1 MQNDNKYNDRIGL
14 VVWGCKGGKRVFC
27 SRVVDVKSKV
37 ISDTIKDIRSFI
49 LFNHS
54 FLTTYAV
61 EFTNDYKV
69 FTIYRSCNDNGTGG
83 YVAITVYVPHD
94 LKVRNMRQALTDRMD
109 EYFKEFVHPVFGTYI
124 AGTYDSID
132 QYNEFIYNTLDIVE
146 DKEHFVRSASVQDDR
161 PHLLVYKSDG
171 ELDGYFDRPYRK
183 EFYVCQEVIFMSE
196 ALHQNEG
203 KDFSFNFKP
212 DVITTVSNPEKLPH
226 LKLQDD
232 KRVISVRING
242 KECDKSQ
249 ELPVNGTDTVEI
261 ILRQD
266 RCEDLVL
273 SDFVSSLKSNWQLQ
287 EKDKAITIGSNIQ
300 FTYKKYPVRFT
311 LNGNPVPENLLT
323 VRVGQYGSDIPVTD
337 SVANI
342 PGDKLNQECKIYLIN
357 ANDENKTPISL
368 GAFKP
373 SEFVD
378 NRATKDVQC
387 EKHKFTVEFE
397 KKCEGYFYINVGNGA
412 LKIKIPSQSGGS
424 VEAYLSNVGELSFD
438 TDSSFDHK
446 YDSER
451 KVLTLAQKTLEFEL
465 YIPKEVKRYVTDWD
479 FKFHGESRRKSGL
492 WSKNDIVLN
501 SGEDVTRGKLIIK
514 NNERDFE
521 VVGSTIYPKILL
533 VKIDDDNKTSIKF
546 KVEGKSRD
554 TIKSCITSYEDNCE
568 IECITPGYT
577 FDRKDYRGVFV
588 AELKK
593 EVNENTDEPTVC
605 FYGCQGLYVSNQDKK
620 IKIRNKEYPIILS
633 QDFAQIKT
641 KSGKEKCWVFREE
654 RNYGGGYKMLNEQ
667 HGFEVSYLD
676 GDKKIEVRRKS
687 WCKMPSLFGKLNGKL
702 KIIAKMIGIL
712 SVIAIL
718 GIGGYF
724 AWNYFRKSDELLIA
738 KIPVV
743 LSPNTVGDEITKID
757 GNSEYLRLEGKDT
770 VSVYYKTDSEETSNM
785 SEITITVG
793 FKSGSKIK
801 DEKLP
806 GDIQNSISDAITK
819 AQNKDFKPVNNK
831 KLIVKS
837 PIEQAYNNLQDTTA
851 IEQYAKVLGMWTD
864 ENSKEKFA
872 EAVLLKA
879 HKSIQPSNSAK
890 MSEFINEFKAYSKY
904 REYKAVKEQL
914 DSARSKENEQE
925 RIKVLE
931 NEANK
936 KKNMMQ
942 RLDFT
947 QQKLDGIEKWW
958 NDVSPKDK
966 QGIKQ
971 KIYDFGE
978 AIELYKT
985 FFNAK
990 SLDTVKSLVVD
1001 SNNKKKN
1008 TKIFGRQQHEVMY
1021 SGYCKGGAS
1030 FESLR
1035 GGNNPLTFGK
1045 AYNEYKSWPK
1055 EKEGK

>member
-1 MQNDNKYNDRIGL
+1 MQNDNRYNDRIGL
-14 VVWGCKGGKRVFC
+14 VVWGCKGGHRVFC

-49 LFNHS
+49 RFNNS

-132 QYNEFIYNTLDIVE
+132 QYNEFINSTLDIVE
-146 DKEHFVRSASVQDDR
+146 DKEHFVRSASVQDDC

-183 EFYVCQEVIFMSE
+183 EFYVCQEVMFMSE

-212 DVITTVSNPEKLPH
+212 DVITSVSNPEKLPH
-226 LKLQDD
+226 LNLKDD
-232 KRVISVRING
+232 KRVVSVRVNG
-242 KECDKSQ
+242 KECEKSQ

-261 ILRQD
+261 TLRQD

-273 SDFVSSLKSNWQLQ
+273 SGVVSSLKSYRQLQ

-323 VRVGQYGSDIPVTD
+323 VRVGQYGSDIPVTN

-357 ANDENKTPISL
+357 ANDENKTRIKL
-368 GAFKP
+368 GEFKP

-397 KKCEGYFYINVGNGA
+397 KKCEGYFYINSGNGA
-412 LKIKIPSQSGGS
+412 LKIKAPSLSGKS
-424 VEAYLSNVGELSFD
+424 VEVYLSNVSVLSFD
-438 TDSSFDHK
+438 TDSSLDYN
-446 YDSER
+446 YDSES
-451 KVLTLAQKTLEFEL
+451 KVLTLTQKTLEFEL
-465 YIPKEVKRYVTDWD
+465 YIPKEVKKYVTDWD
-479 FKFHGESRRKSGL
+479 FTFHGESRKKSGL

-501 SGEDVTRGKLIIK
+501 SGEDVTCGKLIINK
-514 NNERDFE
+514 KERDFD
-521 VVGSTIYPKILL
+521 VVRDTIYPKILL
-533 VKIDDDNKTSIKF
+533 VKIDDDKKNRIKF
-546 KVEGKSRD
+546 SVDGKPLD
-554 TIKSCITSYEDNCE
+554 TDKSCITSYTDSCE
-568 IECITPGYT
+568 IKCETPDYT
-577 FDRKDYRGVFV
+577 FVTKDYRGVFV
-588 AELKK
+588 AEFKK
-593 EVNENTDEPTVC
+593 EVNENTDGPTVW
-605 FYGCQGLYVSNQDKK
+605 FYGCQGLYVNGKK
-620 IKIRNKEYPIILS
+620 IDKNHKGCLT
-633 QDFAQIKT
+633 QDRVIKT
-641 KSGKEKCWVFREE
+641 KSGKERCWVFREE
-654 RNYGGGYKMLNEQ
+654 RNYDGGYKMFNEQ
-667 HGFEVSYLD
+667 QGFEVSYSD
-676 GDKKIEVRRKS
+676 GGKKIEVRRKS

-724 AWNYFRKSDELLIA
+724 VWNLINKPNEILIA
-738 KIPVV
+738 KIPVE

-757 GNSEYLRLEGKDT
+757 GNSEYLRFEGTDT

-785 SEITITVG
+785 SEIKITVD
-793 FKSGSKIK
+793 FKSGSEIK
-801 DEKLP
+801 DEKSLK
-806 GDIQNSISDAITK
+806 DIQKSISEAITN
-819 AQNKDFKPVNNK
+819 AQKKDFKPVNNK

-837 PIEQAYNNLQDTTA
+837 PIEQAYNKLKDTDT
-851 IEQYAKVLGMWTD
+851 IEQYVKVLGKWTD
-864 ENSKEKFA
+864 VESKAKFA
-872 EAVLLKA
+872 EAVLRKA
-879 HKSIQPSNSAK
+879 HKSIVPSDTAK
-890 MSEFINEFKAYSKY
+890 MKNFINEFKAYSNC
-904 REYKAVKEQL
+904 REYQAVEDQL
-914 DSARSKENEQE
+914 DSARSKTNEQN
-925 RIKVLE
+925 RIKDLVD
-931 NEANK
+931 EANNK
-936 KKNMMQ
+936 KDIMQ
-942 RLDFT
+942 SLNFT
-947 QQKLDGIEKWW
+947 QDKLNKIRDWW
-958 NDVSPKDK
+958 NDVSPGDK
-966 QGIKQ
+966 QIIKQ
-971 KIYDFGE
+971 TYDFE
-978 AIELYKT
+978 TAIGLYDK

-990 SLDTVKSLVVD
+990 SIDDVQKLVGTFGNPKTNKFFGSKQYEVMLLGYCHDSSAFKQLSKDKTPLEFKRAYDTS
-1001 SNNKKKN
+1001 KKN
-1008 TKIFGRQQHEVMY
+1008 KWI
-1021 SGYCKGGAS
+1021 
-1030 FESLR
+1030 
-1035 GGNNPLTFGK
+1035 
-1045 AYNEYKSWPK
+1045 
-1055 EKEGK
+1055 EKK

>member
-132 QYNEFIYNTLDIVE
+132 QYNEFIYNTLDILE

-183 EFYVCQEVIFMSE
+183 EFYVCQEVMFMSE
-196 ALHQNEG
+196 ALRQNEG

-232 KRVISVRING
+232 KRVVSVKVNG
-242 KECDKSQ
+242 KECEKSQ
-249 ELPVNGTDTVEI
+249 ELPVNDTDTVKI
-261 ILRQD
+261 TLRQD

-273 SDFVSSLKSNWQLQ
+273 SGFVSSLKSNSQLQ

-300 FTYKKYPVRFT
+300 FTYKKYPVCFT

-323 VRVGQYGSDIPVTD
+323 VRVSQYGSDISVTN

-342 PGDKLNQECKIYLIN
+342 PGDKLNQDCKIYLIN

-378 NRATKDVQC
+378 NRAKKDVQC

-397 KKCEGYFYINVGNGA
+397 KKCEGCFYINVGNYA
-412 LKIKIPSQSGGS
+412 LKIKAPSLSGKS
-424 VEAYLSNVGELSFD
+424 VEVYLSNVSVLSFD
-438 TDSSFDHK
+438 TDSSLDYN
-446 YDSER
+446 YDSES
-451 KVLTLAQKTLEFEL
+451 KVLTLTQKTLEFEL
-465 YIPKEVKRYVTDWD
+465 YIPKEVKKYVTDWD
-479 FKFHGESRRKSGL
+479 FTFHGESRKKSGL

-501 SGEDVTRGKLIIK
+501 SGEDVNSGKLIINK
-514 NNERDFE
+514 NERDFD
-521 VVGSTIYPKILL
+521 VVGKTIYPKILL

-546 KVEGKSRD
+546 KVDGELRD
-554 TIKSCITSYEDNCE
+554 TINSCITSYKDSCE
-568 IECITPGYT
+568 IKCKTPGYT
-577 FDRKDYRGVFV
+577 FVTENDRGVFV

-593 EVNENTDEPTVC
+593 EVNENTDDPTVC

-620 IKIRNKEYPIILS
+620 IKIRNKEYNIKIYS
-633 QDFAQIKT
+633 QYIVITT
-641 KSGKEKCWVFREE
+641 KFESKRCKVFREE
-654 RNYGGGYKMLNEQ
+654 RDYKEADRNFNKKK
-667 HGFEVSYLD
+667 GFEVSYLD

-687 WCKMPSLFGKLNGKL
+687 WCKKPSLFGKLNGKL

-724 AWNYFRKSDELLIA
+724 VWNYINKPNEILIA
-738 KIPVV
+738 KIPVK
-743 LSPNTVGDEITKID
+743 LYPNTFGDEITNIYGVGKD
-757 GNSEYLRLEGKDT
+757 LRFWGKDT
-770 VSVYYKTDSEETSNM
+770 ISVYYKTDSEETPNL
-785 SEITITVG
+785 SEITIS
-793 FKSGSKIK
+793 FDFRSGSEIK

-806 GDIQNSISDAITK
+806 DGIQKSISKAISK
-819 AQNKDFKPVNNK
+819 AQNKDFKPATTQLFTLN
-831 KLIVKS
+831 S
-837 PIEQAYNNLQDTTA
+837 PIEQAYNNLQDTAT
-851 IEQYAKVLGMWTD
+851 IELYVKVLGKWTD
-864 ENSKEKFA
+864 VESKAKFA
-872 EAVLLKA
+872 EAVLRKA
-879 HKSIQPSNSAK
+879 HKSIQPSDTAK
-890 MSEFINEFKAYSKY
+890 MKNFINEFKAYSKC

-914 DSARSKENEQE
+914 DSARSKANEEQRNE
-925 RIKVLE
+925 DLKVKATNNKNDMQKMNISLEKIKE
-931 NEANK
+931 
-936 KKNMMQ
+936 
-942 RLDFT
+942 
-947 QQKLDGIEKWW
+947 IEEWW
-958 NDVSPKDK
+958 NGLSANEK
-966 QGIKQ
+966 ITANRIYSFEYAI
-971 KIYDFGE
+971 KIYYRILTPTDNFTE
-978 AIELYKT
+978 
-985 FFNAK
+985 FNR
-990 SLDTVKSLVVD
+990 TIND
-1001 SNNKKKN
+1001 SNGYLGPEQKKLLEKYKGKEDNYKQWQKKAASKN
-1008 TKIFGRQQHEVMY
+1008 GKQ
-1021 SGYCKGGAS
+1021 
-1030 FESLR
+1030 
-1035 GGNNPLTFGK
+1035 TFK
-1045 AYNEYKSWPK
+1045 DIPNF
-1055 EKEGK
+1055 

>member
-1 MQNDNKYNDRIGL
+1 MQNDNRYNDRIGL
-14 VVWGCKGGKRVFC
+14 VVWGCKGGHRVFC

-37 ISDTIKDIRSFI
+37 ISDTIKDIRPFI

-83 YVAITVYVPHD
+83 FAAITMYVPHD

-109 EYFKEFVHPVFGTYI
+109 EYFKEFVHPMFGTYI

-132 QYNEFIYNTLDIVE
+132 QYNEFINSTLDIVE

-183 EFYVCQEVIFMSE
+183 EFYVCQEVMFMSE

-212 DVITTVSNPEKLPH
+212 DVITSVSNPEKLPH

-273 SDFVSSLKSNWQLQ
+273 SGFVSSLKSNRQLQ
-287 EKDKAITIGSNIQ
+287 EKDKAITIGSNIH

-323 VRVGQYGSDIPVTD
+323 VKVSQYGSDISVTN

-397 KKCEGYFYINVGNGA
+397 KKCEGYFYINVGNYA
-412 LKIKIPSQSGGS
+412 LKIKAPSLSGKS
-424 VEAYLSNVGELSFD
+424 VEVYLSNVSVLSFD

-465 YIPKEVKRYVTDWD
+465 YIPKEVKKYVTDWN
-479 FKFHGESRRKSGL
+479 FTFNGESRKKSGFL
-492 WSKNDIVLN
+492 SKSDIVLN
-501 SGEDVTRGKLIIK
+501 SGEDVTRGELKINRK
-514 NNERDFE
+514 KRDFD
-521 VVGSTIYPKILL
+521 VVRNTIYPKILL
-533 VKIDDDNKTSIKF
+533 VKIGDDNKNRIEF
-546 KVEGKSRD
+546 ILDGKPLYTD
-554 TIKSCITSYEDNCE
+554 EICITSYKDKCE
-568 IECITPGYT
+568 IKCVTPGYT
-577 FDRKDYRGVFV
+577 FDKKDYSGVFV
-588 AELKK
+588 AEFKK
-593 EVNENTDEPTVC
+593 EVNENTDGPTVW
-605 FYGCQGLYVSNQDKK
+605 FYGCQGLYFNGKK
-620 IKIRNKEYPIILS
+620 IEDNHKGYQIS
-633 QDFAQIKT
+633 QDIDITA
-641 KSGKEKCWVFREE
+641 KSGKKKCRVFRDE
-654 RNYGGGYKMLNEQ
+654 RKYNDGDKKDNERL
-667 HGFEVSYLD
+667 GFEVSYSD
-676 GDKKIEVRRKS
+676 GGKKIEVRRKS

-724 AWNYFRKSDELLIA
+724 VWNYINKPNEILIA

-743 LSPNTVGDEITKID
+743 LSPNSFDDEITNIYGSD
-757 GNSEYLRLEGKDT
+757 VDLRFWGKDT
-770 VSVYYKTDSEETSNM
+770 ISVYYSTDGENKPDLSK
-785 SEITITVG
+785 ITISFD

-806 GDIQNSISDAITK
+806 DGIQKSISKAISK
-819 AQNKDFKPVNNK
+819 AQNKDFKPATTQLFTLN
-831 KLIVKS
+831 S
-837 PIEQAYNNLQDTTA
+837 PIEQAYNNLQDTAT
-851 IEQYAKVLGMWTD
+851 IELYVKVLGKWTD
-864 ENSKEKFA
+864 VESKAKFA
-872 EAVLLKA
+872 EAVLRKA
-879 HKSIQPSNSAK
+879 HKSIQPSDTAK
-890 MSEFINEFKAYSKY
+890 MKNFINEFKAYSNDG
-904 REYKAVKEQL
+904 EYKAVKEQL
-914 DSARSKENEQE
+914 DSARSKANEEQRNE
-925 RIKVLE
+925 DLKVK
-931 NEANK
+931 A
-936 KKNMMQ
+936 
-942 RLDFT
+942 
-947 QQKLDGIEKWW
+947 
-958 NDVSPKDK
+958 
-966 QGIKQ
+966 
-971 KIYDFGE
+971 
-978 AIELYKT
+978 
-985 FFNAK
+985 
-990 SLDTVKSLVVD
+990 
-1001 SNNKKKN
+1001 SNNKNDMQKMN
-1008 TKIFGRQQHEVMY
+1008 ISLEKIKEIEEWWNGLSANEKITANRIY
-1021 SGYCKGGAS
+1021 S
-1030 FESLR
+1030 FEYAIKIYYR
-1035 GGNNPLTFGK
+1035 ILTPTDNFTEFNRTINDSNGYLGPEQKKLLEKYKGK
-1045 AYNEYKSWPK
+1045 EDNYKQWQKKAASK
-1055 EKEGK
+1055 NGKQTFKDIPNF